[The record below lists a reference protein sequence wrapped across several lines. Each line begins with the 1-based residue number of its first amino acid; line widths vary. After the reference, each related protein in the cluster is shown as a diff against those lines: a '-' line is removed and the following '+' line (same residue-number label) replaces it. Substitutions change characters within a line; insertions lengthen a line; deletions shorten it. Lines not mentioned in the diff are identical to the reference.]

1 MLLAV
6 LGSSSTCVQALD
18 EGYLIHGN
26 GERVTSD
33 ATRSQPPAESGIAAA
48 RMLWIRIGA
57 ERSQLR
63 FRIRRADHREGARFV
78 FAVERSE
85 LGGVIR
91 REPAVFSVFW
101 IVEPK
106 TYMKR
111 VGWLQC
117 YVRIEAEDLVE
128 QDRLDANMAV
138 VGLIADLDIR
148 LVPGETEAA
157 LEDAFEVWIR
167 RFIRQERA
175 ALYRKEIKGKTRLE
189 SIEIQN
195 QSVIEF
201 ASNDRRPGPG
211 LFIRRFA
218 KATDHTRI
226 WYQIKTDFIF
236 LVLRRGRGWKDT
248 PHYRRCQSE
257 DDCAHLQAVPVL
269 CKLIPPVLVGRHVSN
284 ADRRA

>member
-1 MLLAV
+1 MALLT
-6 LGSSSTCVQALD
+6 SQISTVRLLPTLWDGC
-18 EGYLIHGN
+18 HGN

-48 RMLWIRIGA
+48 RMRWIRIGA

-63 FRIRRADHREGARFV
+63 CGIGRADHREGSRIV

-91 REPAVFSVFW
+91 REPAVGGVLR

-106 TYMKR
+106 PYMKR

-138 VGLIADLDIR
+138 VGLVADLDIR

-157 LEDAFEVWIR
+157 LEDAFEVWIG

-189 SIEIQN
+189 SVEIQN

-201 ASNDRRPGPG
+201 ASNDGRPGPG
-211 LFIRRFA
+211 LFRSRFA

-236 LVLRRGRGWKDT
+236 LVLRRGHGWEDT
-248 PHYRRCQSE
+248 PRYRRCQSE
-257 DDCAHLQAVPVL
+257 DDCAHLKAVPVL
-269 CKLIPPVLVGRHVSN
+269 RKLIVFHCILHSLT
-284 ADRRA
+284 

>member
-1 MLLAV
+1 MPLLT
-6 LGSSSTCVQALD
+6 SQISTVRLLPTLWDGC
-18 EGYLIHGN
+18 HGN

-33 ATRSQPPAESGIAAA
+33 VTRSQPPAESGIATA
-48 RMLWIRIGA
+48 RMRWIRIGA

-63 FRIRRADHREGARFV
+63 CGIRRTDHRERSGFV

-91 REPAVFSVFW
+91 REPAVGGVLR

-106 TYMKR
+106 PYMKR

-138 VGLIADLDIR
+138 VGLVADLDIR

-157 LEDAFEVWIR
+157 LEDVLEVWIG

-189 SIEIQN
+189 SVEIQN

-218 KATDHTRI
+218 KATDKTRI
-226 WYQIKTDFIF
+226 CYQIKTDFIF
-236 LVLRRGRGWKDT
+236 LVLRRGRGWEDT
-248 PHYRRCQSE
+248 PHDRRC
-257 DDCAHLQAVPVL
+257 
-269 CKLIPPVLVGRHVSN
+269 
-284 ADRRA
+284 